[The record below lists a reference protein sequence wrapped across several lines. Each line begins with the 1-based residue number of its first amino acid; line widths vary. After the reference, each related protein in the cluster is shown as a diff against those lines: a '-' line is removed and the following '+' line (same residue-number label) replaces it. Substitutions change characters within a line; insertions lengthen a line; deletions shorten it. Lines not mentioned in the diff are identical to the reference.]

1 MCHQVSSTVYP
12 QGTYIAHHMGI
23 SCVCRCAPTSHHAG
37 RDVLWGHSSHQGA
50 PLRHSTVYSQDPY
63 VATLLGSIE
72 RAQREA
78 QLAQHR
84 HTRVEEVMQAEQIV
98 EF

>member
-1 MCHQVSSTVYP
+1 MLLSS
-12 QGTYIAHHMGI
+12 
-23 SCVCRCAPTSHHAG
+23 
-37 RDVLWGHSSHQGA
+37 
-50 PLRHSTVYSQDPY
+50 
-63 VATLLGSIE
+63 LGSIE

-78 QLAQHR
+78 QLAQHS

>member
-1 MCHQVSSTVYP
+1 MLLCS
-12 QGTYIAHHMGI
+12 
-23 SCVCRCAPTSHHAG
+23 
-37 RDVLWGHSSHQGA
+37 
-50 PLRHSTVYSQDPY
+50 
-63 VATLLGSIE
+63 LGSIE